1 MRWSFP
7 LKQCRCCSIAFF
19 QCIGPL
25 PCCWL
30 DSVVAWGAS
39 GPGLS
44 SSTVAV
50 QGISLLLRGLP
61 PPPPLHLCCQR
72 CLCRRIENKCR
83 QNQFPGPSCSRIV
96 QMCLCWYR
104 KELVQGQKRMAGART
119 IRNLFSISLW
129 LILPQSIC
137 EIIDLALPC
146 IPNMLSLLG
155 SS

>member
-7 LKQCRCCSIAFF
+7 LKQRRCCSIAFF
-19 QCIGPL
+19 QRIGPL

-44 SSTVAV
+44 SSTVAYRASLCFCV
-50 QGISLLLRGLP
+50 GFLLLLPCTFAVRGVCAGAQRTNADRISFLVLP
-61 PPPPLHLCCQR
+61 AAGLC
-72 CLCRRIENKCR
+72 KCACV
-83 QNQFPGPSCSRIV
+83 GT
-96 QMCLCWYR
+96 R